1 MRKNNPAT
9 NYVHNINNQKGMGI
23 SIQDFLNPSAINKIK
38 IAIAINN
45 IILHIYA
52 GQPGKLDLSN

>member
-1 MRKNNPAT
+1 MRKNNPAA

-23 SIQDFLNPSAINKIK
+23 SIQNFLNPSEINKIK

-52 GQPGKLDLSN
+52 GQPGN